1 MRRKWKLSASAQASE
16 REMEI
21 ENAAYAEVSKLSTGM
36 AIVASMKALAVAM
49 NNWAKERQ
57 RMFGADDPRPVYDY
71 SPREQDVA
79 YRIIERLHS
88 HPAWS
93 NCDDGILRAL
103 YAQLPPDAAVHV
115 ARVVARPFVLRGL
128 GLHL

>member
-36 AIVASMKALAVAM
+36 AIVASMKALAV